1 MQERRILDAQTHVL
15 EGLKQPA
22 EIAVDRW
29 GIPHIAA
36 KSLSDL
42 FLAQGFN
49 AARDRLWQIDLW
61 RKRGLGLLSADFG
74 SGFLAQDRAARLFLF
89 RGDMEREWAAYG
101 SADMREICE
110 AFTGGIN
117 AYVALTERKPEMLPP
132 EFVALGTRP
141 SRWRPEDVVRIRS
154 HGLTRNAISEV
165 LRANVLSR
173 ADEATD
179 LLRANLDPPTTAK
192 RSEGVDL
199 ATIKVE
205 ALDIFKLALAGVT
218 FTKERLAATLAE
230 AERWSKVN
238 ELGEVVEDISAT
250 GSNNWAIHGS
260 RTASG
265 RPIVANDPHRA
276 HAVPSLRYLVHLQ
289 SPGFDGIGAGEPAVP
304 GISIGHN
311 GTIAFGLTIFCADQ
325 EDVYVYETQAGAPD
339 RYRHDGG
346 FAAMRVVEE
355 TIEVKGAPDQK
366 LVLKFTRHG
375 PVIHEDA
382 ESRLAVAVRSVW
394 QEPGAGA
401 YLASLAA
408 MRAKNFGEFR
418 EACAHWGAPS
428 VNMVYGDVEGNI
440 GWLPAGK
447 MPRRPNWN
455 GLLPMAGDGRH
466 EWNGF
471 IPAGELPVRFN
482 PKEGFVA
489 TANQMNLPADWPHAK
504 LPVGHEWSERSRATR
519 IHEVLEAM
527 SGDSVASSCALQTDV
542 TSMPARRL
550 TRLLAPLGEG
560 EGDTLLPLSL
570 LRAWNC
576 ALEAESAAAALFEVW
591 WMRHLRPRL
600 LTKLARDS
608 ALAKLLAPGDIDGM
622 LDALEKPDARF
633 GAEPRRERDALLADT
648 LGKAVAE
655 CRERLGPDPA
665 RWRWGALHHGFFEH
679 ALSILAAPAAPRMDV
694 GPLPKG
700 GSGSTPM
707 HTGYRPSDFRITHGA
722 SVRLVMDVG
731 EWDNSV
737 CINAPGQSGDPRSPH
752 YGDLAPAWAKG
763 EYVPMLYSAARVEP
777 EITQR
782 IKLVPVG

>member
-110 AFTGGIN
+110 GFTGGIN

-165 LRANVLSR
+165 LRANVLSH

-382 ESRLAVAVRSVW
+382 ASRLAVAVRSVW

-440 GWLPAGK
+440 GWIPAGK

-527 SGDSVASSCALQTDV
+527 SCDSVASSCALQTDV

-560 EGDTLLPLSL
+560 EGDTLLALSL

-679 ALSILAAPAAPRMDV
+679 ALSILAAPSAPRMDV